1 MSELSLG
8 PQAKRANRLNLSPTQ
23 KELLAG
29 TVGGVAQVL
38 VGQPFDL
45 VKVLQQTS
53 PSGTYKGPLDVAVKV
68 FKNEGPRAFYKGTL
82 TPLLGIGACV
92 SIQFAAFGAAKRY
105 FTKDKAP
112 GQNLSMG
119 ELFAAGAFAG
129 VANTILSGPIENIR
143 IKLQG
148 QPKPK
153 VGEQKLYNGPLDV
166 ASKLYRA
173 HGIKGIFQGQ
183 VPTIWRD
190 GLGSGSYFAA
200 YEATIQYVCKTQNIA
215 RDQIS
220 PLWAV
225 GSGMIAGY
233 ALWFSVYPIDV
244 VKSKIQSGAGVYSG
258 MVDCF
263 SKTWKNQGLKG
274 FTNGLIPTL
283 VRSPFANG
291 ATFLFF
297 ELTMRALQ

>member
-1 MSELSLG
+1 MKVAILE
-8 PQAKRANRLNLSPTQ
+8 P
-23 KELLAG
+23 LAEKID
-29 TVGGVAQVL
+29 
-38 VGQPFDL
+38 PDR
-45 VKVLQQTS
+45 KVLQQTS

-153 VGEQKLYNGPLDV
+153 AGEQKLYNGPLDV

-190 GLGSGSYFAA
+190 GLGSG
-200 YEATIQYVCKTQNIA
+200 
-215 RDQIS
+215 
-220 PLWAV
+220 
-225 GSGMIAGY
+225 
-233 ALWFSVYPIDV
+233 
-244 VKSKIQSGAGVYSG
+244 
-258 MVDCF
+258 
-263 SKTWKNQGLKG
+263 
-274 FTNGLIPTL
+274 
-283 VRSPFANG
+283 
-291 ATFLFF
+291 
-297 ELTMRALQ
+297 